1 MDEAIRLIQGFQ
13 YADKHGEVCPANWKP
28 GDATIK
34 PDQSEKMEYFSKAG
48 L

>member
-34 PDQSEKMEYFSKAG
+34 PSQSEKMEYFSKAG